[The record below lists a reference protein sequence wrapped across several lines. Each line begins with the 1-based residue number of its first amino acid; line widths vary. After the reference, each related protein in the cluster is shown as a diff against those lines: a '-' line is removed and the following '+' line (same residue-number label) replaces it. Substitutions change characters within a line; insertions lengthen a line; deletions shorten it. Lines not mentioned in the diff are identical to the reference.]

1 MFFLSVLGE
10 SFIPF
15 LQQNPQNST
24 MSVRRQSRRL
34 QGRSPIMDKRL
45 AHGRISVTAS
55 AEVAIEAVDPA
66 PVPAAVPAAVPALA
80 PPPTAAAAPRSPRE
94 ALRALRLK
102 GRGRPRDLSHNPA
115 RAYQGSTPLT
125 ASERSARYQI
135 KNAGHLFYK

>member
-94 ALRALRLK
+94 ALRALKKK
-102 GRGRPRDLSHNPA
+102 GRGRPRDLTHNPYP
-115 RAYQGSTPLT
+115 AYQGSTPLT
-125 ASERSARYQI
+125 DSERSARYQI